1 MTWDF
6 TAGFERHTTLKDQDS
21 LCPVPNE
28 IFADR
33 FLITKGGRGLRVPA
47 RKGPAGLLIAF
58 CVCIVEIA
66 LDLHESRAF
75 DLLLGREFDTIVRNP
90 NLARQI
96 AQRKKGCGEF
106 SFFQALGQWEY

>member
-33 FLITKGGRGLRVPA
+33 FLITRGGRGLRVPA
-47 RKGPAGLLIAF
+47 RTGPAGLLMAF

-66 LDLHESRAF
+66 LDLHESWAF
-75 DLLLGREFDTIVRNP
+75 DLLLEWEFDTVVRNP
-90 NLARQI
+90 NLGSSDCATKEGLWRI
-96 AQRKKGCGEF
+96 
-106 SFFQALGQWEY
+106 